1 MTVGSAKSGLQKSEA
16 GKFAALNRG
25 PGRSLLRDH
34 PNAFVIAPAL
44 FLLAGQALAAV
55 SDELVPAALLIV
67 GIAILA
73 FVVAARNWR
82 WGLLALF
89 CVGALLTGYWMHDAA
104 LRPTLPARHLR
115 TASQAAEPLYLE
127 AVHYREP
134 ERLPDR
140 SRWYLRAERIWL
152 PQGSQETEARILVT
166 VGVDKAEW
174 RYGDRVRLW
183 LRVRPPRNFGNPG
196 SFDYESYLARR
207 NIYLTAYLET
217 DAGVGL
223 LHRDSVGLWGWVES
237 LRREIG
243 RFFDRH
249 LPSEDAAL
257 MKALVVGDMGGIT
270 RELRDQSAAAG
281 VAHVLSISGLHVGML
296 GVVVFFL
303 VRFVGS
309 FSTTLMLRWNL
320 LKIATF
326 FSFLAV
332 LFYTCIA
339 GAMVPTVRSA
349 IMIAVYEFAVLLDRE
364 EEVFSSLALAALI
377 IGLLWPGVVAD
388 ISFQLSFLAILGI
401 VWGMRKVQ
409 EWWPA
414 HRSAQ
419 HPEEKNWLRPRV
431 RRLAFFLAVPV
442 LATVATG
449 PMIAHHFGHLSL
461 AGFLS
466 NPVIVPLVGFGV
478 VPAGLAA
485 GFFALVAPA
494 AARWLLFAAQ
504 PLLWL
509 NEALVSFF
517 ASLPL
522 ASISVP
528 IPNIAEVGLL
538 YVVLLT
544 VMAVKTRRQFACACA
559 IFLLGSISWGYY
571 WWRERW
577 QRSELRITHLSVGQ
591 GDAAV
596 VEFPGRKVLILDAGG
611 TAGAE
616 FDPGE
621 SIVAPFL
628 RARKIRDVDYLVLAH
643 PRIDHYGGMKSIVQQ
658 FSPRE
663 FWSGSRGSESAAYH
677 DLEETLARSNVKRR
691 VLNGRDSCRNIEDV
705 EVCVTGGANQADPE
719 SSLVVRL
726 TYRGASFLF
735 AGDIGAREEKSLLR
749 QRAPLRS
756 TVIKVPR
763 HGSAN
768 SSTEEFVSAVEPR
781 LAIISLG
788 ERNPFGFPRA
798 EVLARYRR
806 AGAEILRTDEDGAV
820 IVITDGKKLTYQ
832 TFRSG
837 RRGSLFL
844 DAIS

>member
-1 MTVGSAKSGLQKSEA
+1 MDTSAEFRLQQSK
-16 GKFAALNRG
+16 AARSATPE
-25 PGRSLLRDH
+25 PGAKRSLLRDY
-34 PNAFVIAPAL
+34 PNAFIIAPAL
-44 FLLAGQALAAV
+44 FLLAGQALAATQSEFLPSALPFAV
-55 SDELVPAALLIV
+55 IAAL
-67 GIAILA
+67 A
-73 FVVAARNWR
+73 FLVAARAWR
-82 WGLLALF
+82 WGLLAMF
-89 CVGALLTGYWMHDAA
+89 CGGALFTGYWMHDAA

-115 TASQAAEPLYLE
+115 SAGHLGEHLYLE

-152 PQGSQETEARILVT
+152 PHGSQETEGCILVT
-166 VGVDKAEW
+166 VGADKAEW

-183 LRVRPPRNFGNPG
+183 LRVRAPRNFGNPG

-223 LHRDSVGLWGWVES
+223 LHREPGGLWGWVES

-249 LPSEDAAL
+249 LESEDAAL

-270 RELRDQSAAAG
+270 RELREQSAAAG

-309 FSTTLMLRWNL
+309 FSATLMLRWNL

-326 FSFLAV
+326 LSFLAV
-332 LFYTCIA
+332 LFYTCVA

-377 IGLLWPGVVAD
+377 IGLVWPGVVAD

-414 HRSAQ
+414 HRLAQ
-419 HPEEKNWLRPRV
+419 HPEEKSWLRPRV

-466 NPVIVPLVGFGV
+466 NPVIVPLVGFAVVPVGLVTGFLSLV
-478 VPAGLAA
+478 VPALA
-485 GFFALVAPA
+485 
-494 AARWLLFAAQ
+494 RTLLIVAQ

-538 YVVLLT
+538 YVVLLSL
-544 VMAVKTRRQFACACA
+544 MAVQTRRHFALACAL
-559 IFLLGSISWGYY
+559 FLLGSFGWGYY

-577 QRSELRITHLSVGQ
+577 NRSELRITHLSVGQ

-611 TAGAE
+611 TAGGE

-643 PRIDHYGGMKSIVQQ
+643 PRIDHYGGMKAIVQQ
-658 FSPRE
+658 FSLHE
-663 FWSGSRGSESAAYH
+663 FWSGSGGNESAAYRE
-677 DLEETLARSNVKRR
+677 LEEALARSKVRRR
-691 VLNGRDSCRNIEDV
+691 VLDGRDPCRIIEGV
-705 EVCVTGGANQADPE
+705 ELCVIGGASETDAE
-719 SSLVVRL
+719 ASLVVRL
-726 TYRGASFLF
+726 VYRGASFLF
-735 AGDIGAREEKSLLR
+735 AGDIGAREEKSLVARKVL
-749 QRAPLRS
+749 LRS

-768 SSTEEFVSAVEPR
+768 SSTEEFVSAANPR
-781 LAIISLG
+781 LAVLSVG
-788 ERNPFGFPRA
+788 ERNPFGLPQA
-798 EVLARYRR
+798 EDRR
-806 AGAEILRTDEDGAV
+806 ALSPG
-820 IVITDGKKLTYQ
+820 
-832 TFRSG
+832 
-837 RRGSLFL
+837 GSR
-844 DAIS
+844 DSAHG